1 MVKLLF
7 ETRHKMAIG
16 AAILLLFVNFYIF
29 RGKIFFVP
37 FLAIVAIAATLPYW
51 LDIMRE
57 NKRQKEIESRFPEFV
72 RNLSGAI
79 KSGMPAA
86 QAVIHV
92 SEGEYGT
99 LTPYLKKL
107 ANQIEWSIPF
117 HKAFINFAKE
127 TENPVIRRAIAT
139 VIQAEQAGGNI
150 EDVLTAVTES
160 LLQIKKIKEERKS
173 SIHAQVMQ
181 SYIIFFVFLGVM
193 IVIQNLLIPYMI
205 KFGAST
211 GTEDTGITTS
221 QIAGG
226 INLNAELDF
235 SSPLNFFV
243 SLGGWLLSLNGI
255 FLIMS
260 LIQAFFAGVVLGK
273 LAEGDMTSGMK
284 HSLIMMTSAFMVI
297 TLAQSILKSAGGLA
311 MPGLPTA
318 G

>member
-1 MVKLLF
+1 MLL
-7 ETRHKMAIG
+7 AD
-16 AAILLLFVNFYIF
+16 FYFF

-37 FLAIVAIAATLPYW
+37 LLALVAIAATMPYW
-51 LDIMRE
+51 LDILRE

-92 SEGEYGT
+92 SDGEYGT
-99 LTPYLKKL
+99 LTPYLRKL

-117 HKAFINFAKE
+117 HKAFINFARE
-127 TENPVIRRAIAT
+127 TENPVIRRAVAT

-193 IVIQNLLIPYMI
+193 IVIQNLLIPYMV
-205 KFGAST
+205 KFGTVAPDET
-211 GTEDTGITTS
+211 GAAPA
-221 QIAGG
+221 QVAGG
-226 INLNAELDF
+226 INMNAELDF
-235 SSPLNFFV
+235 SSPAGFILSF
-243 SLGGWLLSLNGI
+243 GGWLLSLNGI
-255 FLIMS
+255 FLLMS

-273 LAEGDMTSGMK
+273 LAEGDMTSGLR
-284 HSLIMMTSAFMVI
+284 HSLIMMTSAFMII
-297 TLAQSILKSAGGLA
+297 TLAQSILKSSGGLA
-311 MPGLPTA
+311 MAGLPA
-318 G
+318 GG

>member
-1 MVKLLF
+1 MVKILF
-7 ETRHKMAIG
+7 ETRHRVALG
-16 AAILLLFVNFYIF
+16 FALVLLLADFYF
-29 RGKIFFVP
+29 FGGKIFFVP
-37 FLAIVAIAATLPYW
+37 LLAVVAIAATLPYW

-57 NKRQKEIESRFPEFV
+57 NKRQKEIESRFPDFV

-86 QAVIHV
+86 QAVVHV

-99 LTPYLKKL
+99 LAPYLKKL

-127 TENPVIRRAIAT
+127 TENPVIRRAVAT

-150 EDVLTAVTES
+150 EDVLTAVTDS

-193 IVIQNLLIPYMI
+193 IVIQNLLIPYMV
-205 KFGAST
+205 KFGSVST
-211 GTEDTGITTS
+211 DETGIASS
-221 QIAGG
+221 QVAGG
-226 INLNAELDF
+226 INLQAELDF
-235 SSPLNFFV
+235 SSPADFLV

-273 LAEGDMTSGMK
+273 LAEGDMTSGLR
-284 HSLIMMTSAFMVI
+284 HSLIMMTAAFMTI
-297 TLAQSILKSAGGLA
+297 TLAQSILKSSGGLA
-311 MPGLPTA
+311 VPGLPA
-318 G
+318 VG